1 MTTSARPRNWPGAL
15 LWVYHGVVSA
25 FNICMEKNSKRMK
38 GDERRQPAR
47 LEGVVRN
54 KGIKP
59 VRKPKASKAKKAI
72 KKSAKK

>member
-1 MTTSARPRNWPGAL
+1 
-15 LWVYHGVVSA
+15 
-25 FNICMEKNSKRMK
+25 MK

-59 VRKPKASKAKKAI
+59 VRKPKGTKPKAQ

>member
-1 MTTSARPRNWPGAL
+1 
-15 LWVYHGVVSA
+15 
-25 FNICMEKNSKRMK
+25 MEKNSKRMK

-54 KGIKP
+54 KGIKA
-59 VRKPKASKAKKAI
+59 VRKPKATKAKKAVNKSA